1 MNWLN
6 FQKPQRYL
14 DSEWNVIK
22 KKHRG
27 KIKVAICFPDLYE
40 VGMSNLGLRI
50 LYAMFNEF
58 NDIVCERVFFPG
70 LDLGDYLEKRKKRL
84 FSLESKLPLSSFDV
98 IGFNLSYELNF
109 TNFLYML
116 KLGGVPLRGEERKKI
131 ILLGGGISNPEPL
144 AEFVDVFFLGEFE
157 EKIAKFVSI
166 LRKYKDKESRL
177 RALAE
182 IEGFYV
188 PKFYHVEVKGR
199 GYYFFKKYKYAHLPL
214 KKIYVKDL
222 NSVYYPV
229 NWLTPHTEIVHDRV
243 QIEIARGCPNRCYF
257 CQARCFYYPYREKK
271 VEKIL
276 KIMEAVYKSSG
287 YENFSLLALSASDY
301 SHIEELIEEAE
312 GLFNKEKVG
321 ISLPSLRVED
331 LVSRLY
337 KKLLKVKKTSLTLAI
352 EAGTPQLRERINKR
366 IDVDTFLEAKEILK
380 SLNLR
385 HIKLYFM
392 FGLPGEGEQD
402 LISIGEL
409 VRKIAKE
416 LNMRLHVSINVF
428 VPKPFSLFQDLA
440 MEPED
445 VLYKKRELLL
455 KTLKRRNIKLS
466 ISNIKQRIIEAVLSR
481 GDRRLSRVIYR
492 AFLKGAK
499 FDSYTEH
506 FNWRLWEEAFREEEL
521 DYRWYLSSFVNN
533 FSWSHINWRG

>member
-1 MNWLN
+1 MNWLH

-14 DSEWNVIK
+14 DNEWNVIR
-22 KKHRG
+22 KKHWR

-40 VGMSNLGLRI
+40 VGMSNLGVRI

-58 NDIVCERVFFPG
+58 SDVVCERVFFPG
-70 LDLGDYLEKRKKRL
+70 LDLGGYLERRKKKL

-116 KLGGVPLRGEERKKI
+116 KLGGVPLRGEERKRI
-131 ILLGGGISNPEPL
+131 IVLGGGISNPEPL

-157 EKIAKFVSI
+157 EKLTEFVSI
-166 LRKYKDKESRL
+166 LRKYRDKESRL
-177 RALAE
+177 RALGE

-188 PKFYHVEVKGR
+188 PKFYYVEVKGR
-199 GYYFFKKYKYAHLPL
+199 NYYFSKKYKYAQLPL

-229 NWLTPHTEIVHDRV
+229 NWLTPYTEIIHDRA
-243 QIEIARGCPNRCYF
+243 QIEIARGCPNRCHF

-276 KIMEAVYKSSG
+276 KIMEAVYKNSG

-301 SHIEELIEEAE
+301 SHIEELVERAE

-331 LVSRLY
+331 LVTRLY
-337 KKLLKVKKTSLTLAI
+337 KKLLKVKKASLTLAI
-352 EAGTPQLRERINKR
+352 EAGTPQLREKINKR
-366 IDVDTFLEAKEILK
+366 IDVDTFLEAEEILK

-392 FGLPGEGEQD
+392 FGLPGEEEED
-402 LISIGEL
+402 LVSIGEL
-409 VRKIAKE
+409 TRKIAKE
-416 LNMRLHVSINVF
+416 LKIRVHVSINVF
-428 VPKPFSLFQDLA
+428 VPRPFSSFQDVA
-440 MEPED
+440 MERENL
-445 VLYKKRELLL
+445 LYRKRKLLL
-455 KTLKRRNIKLS
+455 KALRRGNIKLS
-466 ISNIKQRIIEAVLSR
+466 ISNIKQRVIEAVLSR
-481 GDRRLSRVIYR
+481 GDRRLSRVIHR

-499 FDSYTEH
+499 LDSYTEH
-506 FNWRLWEEAFREEEL
+506 FNWRPWEEAFREEKL
-521 DYRWYLSSFVNN
+521 DYRWYLLPFVSN
-533 FSWSHINWRG
+533 FSWSHISWRG